1 MNPLITTVIPTFKRP
16 HLLKRAI
23 ASVLEQDYENIEIYV
38 YDNNSQ
44 DETRNIVEDFSKND
58 HRVKY
63 FCHSENIGGLNNFL
77 YGMSQ
82 VTGDYFSLLS
92 DDDYLLPNFYKRAV
106 SSLEK
111 NKDAIFWAGMSLHI
125 DANNQIWDA
134 RIARWPREG
143 LFTPPEGFFLMTGG
157 MAPAWTSIL
166 FRKKSIDLIGSI
178 DVKTLGPSDLD
189 YCLRLAA
196 EYPYVIEKYP
206 AAVFFL
212 NSESYSATQPMSS
225 FWPGWLR
232 MIEKFSE
239 NELLEVDFRNEIT
252 KTLWKDAEKMLFRRG
267 ANALAI
273 ARFDFVNDAAR
284 ALSMDC
290 NKKLKANILIFL
302 NRMCKK
308 FPLLQMAYSRL
319 YRFTELKIV
328 ESRKELQQQYRHLL
342 K

>member
-23 ASVLEQDYENIEIYV
+23 ASVLEQDYENIEIYI

-44 DETRNIVEDFSKND
+44 DETRSVVEEFSKKD

-63 FCHSENIGGLNNFL
+63 FCHSENIGSLNNFL
-77 YGMSQ
+77 YGMSR

-92 DDDYLLPNFYKRAV
+92 DDDYLLPNFYQQAV

-111 NKDAIFWAGMSLHI
+111 NNNAIFWAGMSLHI
-125 DANNQIWDA
+125 DENNTIWDA
-134 RIARWPREG
+134 RITRWPREG

-166 FRKKSIDLIGSI
+166 FRKKAIDLIGCI
-178 DVKTLGPSDLD
+178 DIETLGPSDLD

-196 EYPYVIEKYP
+196 QYPYVIEKQP

-212 NSESYSATQPMSS
+212 NTQSFSATQPMSS

-232 MIEKFSE
+232 MIEKLSQ
-239 NELLEVDFRNEIT
+239 NDLLEIDFRNEIT

-267 ANALAI
+267 ANALAV
-273 ARFDFVNDAAR
+273 ARFDFVDDAAR
-284 ALSMDC
+284 ALSKNC
-290 NKKLKANILIFL
+290 NKKFKANILIIL
-302 NRMCKK
+302 NKICKSI
-308 FPLLQMAYSRL
+308 PLLQKAYSRL
-319 YRFTELKIV
+319 YRYAESKIV
-328 ESRKELQQQYRHLL
+328 ESRKELQQQYGHLL